1 MNKFTLKILTLTL
14 FLGLT
19 ACSSSPEDIE
29 KVPDKSAQALYLD
42 AKSALDNGLYQKA
55 IPILSAIDSRYP
67 FGAISHQ
74 VQLDLIYAYYKSGD
88 IAQGVALVERFLR
101 LNPNHKNVDYVYYMR
116 ALMNL
121 SLGENLFQEMAGID
135 RSDRDPKHARSAF
148 SDFRTILTL
157 YPDSKYASDSR
168 LRLLAIKSRL
178 ADYELA
184 SARFFME
191 RKAYAAAANRGRYIV
206 EYFSDSKQVEDALV
220 IMIECYQI
228 LGLEELQI
236 NARQVLTVNYPNNP
250 TLKGL

>member
-1 MNKFTLKILTLTL
+1 MNKFTLKIATLSL
-14 FLGLT
+14 FLSLAG
-19 ACSSSPEDIE
+19 CSSSPEDIE

-42 AKSALDNGLYQKA
+42 AKDALDNGLYQKA

-74 VQLDLIYAYYKSGD
+74 VQLDLIYAYYKAGN
-88 IAQGVALVERFLR
+88 IAQGTALVERFLR
-101 LNPNHKNVDYVYYMR
+101 LNPGHKNVDYVYYMR

-121 SLGENLFQEMAGID
+121 SLEENLFQEMAGID

-148 SDFRTILTL
+148 DDFRTILTV

-168 LRLLAIKSRL
+168 KRMIAIKSRL

-184 SARFFME
+184 AARFFME

-206 EYFSDSKQVEDALV
+206 EFFGPSDQVEDALV
-220 IMIECYQI
+220 IMIECYEI
-228 LGLEELQI
+228 LGLDDLQK
-236 NARQVLTVNYPNNP
+236 NARQVLALNYPNNP
-250 TLKGL
+250 TLHGN